1 MILLQPDKIPTEWLA
16 SPSKSHLQRELLLS
30 LCANHTSTLE
40 GNFTHV
46 PEDVQHALGVIK
58 SLGCAVIAS
67 SRQWQIFPPTTRKKV
82 PRAVLNVGESGFLF
96 RSILSIGFLFA
107 EELELHAKGSLVSRH
122 LPTLSKDLQ
131 ALGVTCLTPRNQWPM
146 ILSKKEPWSSS
157 LVLNASGTS
166 QVASGVLMMM
176 AASEEIRQ
184 LSLVELVSRPYL
196 DFTLNCLKH
205 RGVTIS
211 RDLDLITIDSTGY
224 SGGTVKIQ
232 GDWSGAANWLCIGAM
247 TGGVVVQGLALYSSQ
262 ADERILEVL
271 NQYGAEIH
279 TESEQITVQKNA
291 NRSFEVDITD
301 SPDLFPVLSVL
312 AASAQGVSRIIGT
325 KRLSSKESNRLVA
338 TQALLNAL
346 GVINRTGENELYV
359 TGGMNYRGA
368 VIDSFRD
375 HRIILAT
382 MVAVKGL
389 NIPVAISSTEE
400 VSKSIKGLNFL

>member
-1 MILLQPDKIPTEWLA
+1 
-16 SPSKSHLQRELLLS
+16 
-30 LCANHTSTLE
+30 
-40 GNFTHV
+40 
-46 PEDVQHALGVIK
+46 
-58 SLGCAVIAS
+58 
-67 SRQWQIFPPTTRKKV
+67 
-82 PRAVLNVGESGFLF
+82 
-96 RSILSIGFLFA
+96 
-107 EELELHAKGSLVSRH
+107 
-122 LPTLSKDLQ
+122 
-131 ALGVTCLTPRNQWPM
+131 
-146 ILSKKEPWSSS
+146 
-157 LVLNASGTS
+157 
-166 QVASGVLMMM
+166 
-176 AASEEIRQ
+176 
-184 LSLVELVSRPYL
+184 
-196 DFTLNCLKH
+196 
-205 RGVTIS
+205 
-211 RDLDLITIDSTGY
+211 
-224 SGGTVKIQ
+224 
-232 GDWSGAANWLCIGAM
+232 M